1 MIRTLSVILFFIF
14 MGVLPAC
21 TPFDSNKANKKLL
34 LGNWVLYDL
43 DTHLDDD
50 TIFLSYMQDTA
61 IIMFEK
67 DSCYDYFVKPNMLN
81 SYSYVI
87 DNYELSTY
95 INDSL
100 ISKLDILA
108 LSDDSLVLGRKSV
121 KFKYRKFE
129 TDYQKILENL
139 N

>member
-1 MIRTLSVILFFIF
+1 MVRTLNIILFFIF
-14 MGVLPAC
+14 IGILPAC

-34 LGNWVLYDL
+34 QGNWVLYDL
-43 DTHLDDD
+43 DAQLGDD
-50 TIFLSYMQDTA
+50 TVFVNYIQDTA
-61 IIMFEK
+61 IIIFEK
-67 DSCYDYFVKPNMLN
+67 DSCYDYFVKTNVLN
-81 SYSYVI
+81 SYSFAI

-100 ISKLDILA
+100 ITKLDILA